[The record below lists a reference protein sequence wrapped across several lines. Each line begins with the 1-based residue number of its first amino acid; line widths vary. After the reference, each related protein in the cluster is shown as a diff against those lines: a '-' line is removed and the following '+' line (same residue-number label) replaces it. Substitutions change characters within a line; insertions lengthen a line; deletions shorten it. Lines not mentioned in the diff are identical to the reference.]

1 MSKLVKNMEIQ
12 ALRKDFEGLKD
23 MLIVEVNGVDSLA
36 NSGLRTNL
44 RKKKIRLKL
53 VKNSFA
59 KKIFSENGIS
69 FPNQSIW
76 SGPTAIA
83 WGAASIAE
91 LSREFQAE
99 LKNPKTSAGYKDKVK
114 VKSAVADGSPVSF
127 ELALKMPTREEAISN
142 ILGLILSP
150 AGRLAAQLTA
160 PGGVLAGQIKT
171 ISEKTEGAASAN

>member
-12 ALRKDFEGLKD
+12 ALRKDFDGLKD

-114 VKSAVADGSPVSF
+114 VKSAVADGSLVSF

-142 ILGLILSP
+142 IVGLILSP

>member
-1 MSKLVKNMEIQ
+1 MSKLVKNMEIA

-23 MLIVEVNGVDSLA
+23 MLIVEVNGVDSQA

-69 FPNQSIW
+69 FSNQSIW

-83 WGAASIAE
+83 WGANSIAE

-127 ELALKMPTREEAISN
+127 ELALRMPTREEAISN
-142 ILGLILSP
+142 IVGLILSP

-160 PGGVLAGQIKT
+160 PGGVIAGQIKT
-171 ISEKTEGAASAN
+171 ISEKTEGEASAN

>member
-12 ALRKDFEGLKD
+12 ALRKDFEGLRD
-23 MLIVEVNGVDSLA
+23 MLVVEVNGVDSLA

-114 VKSAVADGSPVSF
+114 VKSAVADGSLVSF

-142 ILGLILSP
+142 IVGLILSP

>member
-12 ALRKDFEGLKD
+12 ALRKDFEGLRD

-44 RKKKIRLKL
+44 RKKKISLKL

-76 SGPTAIA
+76 
-83 WGAASIAE
+83 
-91 LSREFQAE
+91 
-99 LKNPKTSAGYKDKVK
+99 
-114 VKSAVADGSPVSF
+114 
-127 ELALKMPTREEAISN
+127 
-142 ILGLILSP
+142 
-150 AGRLAAQLTA
+150 
-160 PGGVLAGQIKT
+160 
-171 ISEKTEGAASAN
+171 